1 MSDVKVIN
9 FMALRKIAGAISIV
23 LVLAAMASLAI
34 NKLQFGLDFTGGTL
48 VEVGY
53 DQTPD
58 LVAVRG
64 QLQSSGFD
72 DAIVQN
78 FGSDRDVLVRL
89 GQAFND
95 KVGEEVLAVLQSGS
109 DVNIELRRSEYVGA
123 QVGEELT
130 EQGGLG
136 MLLALAIVM
145 LYVAFRFQLKFSVGA
160 VVALAHDVL
169 IVLGIFSF
177 LKLDFDLT
185 VLAAI
190 LAVIGYSLNDTIVVS
205 DRIRENFR
213 KLRKGTP
220 EEIINESLSQT
231 LGRTLV
237 TSITTILVLLA
248 LFIFGGELIHGFALA
263 LLIGVIV
270 GTYSSI
276 YVASNVLLALGVSQ
290 EDLMI
295 QPKEEFVE
303 GEGFED
309 HQGED
314 YQPSAK
320 DFEEDK

>member
-1 MSDVKVIN
+1 M
-9 FMALRKIAGAISIV
+9 
-23 LVLAAMASLAI
+23 
-34 NKLQFGLDFTGGTL
+34 
-48 VEVGY
+48 GY

-248 LFIFGGELIHGFALA
+248 LFIFGGELIHGFAFA

>member
-9 FMALRKIAGAISIV
+9 FMALRKIAAAISIV
-23 LVLAAMASLAI
+23 FVLAAMASLAI

-53 DQTPD
+53 DQAPD

-109 DVNIELRRSEYVGA
+109 DASIELRRSEYVGA

-169 IVLGIFSF
+169 IVLGIFSI

-213 KLRKGTP
+213 KLRKGTS

-248 LFIFGGELIHGFALA
+248 LFIFGGELIHGFAFA
-263 LLIGVIV
+263 LLIGVVV

-309 HQGED
+309 HQGEG

-320 DFEEDK
+320 DFEEEK

>member
-9 FMALRKIAGAISIV
+9 FMALRKIAGVISMVI
-23 LVLAAMASLAI
+23 VLAAMASLAI

-53 DQTPD
+53 DQAPD

-169 IVLGIFSF
+169 IVLGIFSI

-248 LFIFGGELIHGFALA
+248 LFVFGGELIHGFAFA

-295 QPKEEFVE
+295 QPKAEFVE

-309 HQGED
+309 HQGEG